1 MDRFSSRPTRPG
13 VPQQQL
19 RSTEPEPVAEPPHGE
34 VPHTSTVSFRRQE
47 PLRRFSRRTM
57 MIVGGLIAL
66 LIAACLGWMVY
77 QATIGNV
84 IKGDKYQAV
93 FLSNGQVY
101 FGKLQRVNNEYYR
114 LTSVFYLQTKSTTSD
129 AKNPQT
135 SDSNGVELIK
145 LGGELHGPD
154 DEMMIERT
162 QVLFF
167 ENLKADGKVS
177 QTIKEYNDKNK

>member
-1 MDRFSSRPTRPG
+1 M
-13 VPQQQL
+13 
-19 RSTEPEPVAEPPHGE
+19 
-34 VPHTSTVSFRRQE
+34 
-47 PLRRFSRRTM
+47 
-57 MIVGGLIAL
+57 
-66 LIAACLGWMVY
+66 
-77 QATIGNV
+77 
-84 IKGDKYQAV
+84 
-93 FLSNGQVY
+93 Y

-114 LTSVFYLQTKSTTSD
+114 LTSVFYLQTKSTTTD
-129 AKNPQT
+129 AKNPQS